1 MRYAQTLGNSSPKS
15 CCSTSLLPNIF
26 VAQHF
31 CCPMS
36 CVRTSFLANAL
47 LLKVLLPNLFVA
59 EILNLT
65 LGFVAPLAMSY
76 KLLTPTYRLVTLLTI
91 YIAYTA
97 CTVWVFI
104 GTKPRSNIV
113 LAWCIRGMLIAIYF
127 SKLFPQPARL
137 KYFCDWKVDS
147 CLTLPDFLDF
157 SFPLELL

>member
-1 MRYAQTLGNSSPKS
+1 MYDKDKEEDKEKEKGGDKNETVAQSPVAQRRLY
-15 CCSTSLLPNIF
+15 CSTSLLPNIF

-76 KLLTPTYRLVTLLTI
+76 KLLTPTYRLVTLLT
-91 YIAYTA
+91 
-97 CTVWVFI
+97 
-104 GTKPRSNIV
+104 
-113 LAWCIRGMLIAIYF
+113 L
-127 SKLFPQPARL
+127 
-137 KYFCDWKVDS
+137 
-147 CLTLPDFLDF
+147 LTLHALFGHL
-157 SFPLELL
+157 LELNQDQTLFWLDAYVGC

>member
-1 MRYAQTLGNSSPKS
+1 MKHSVILGNTDVGQQQPKVLLLNVLVAQHL

-47 LLKVLLPNLFVA
+47 LLKVLLPNFFVA

-76 KLLTPTYRLVTLLTI
+76 KLLTPTYRLVTLLTLLTLHALFGHLLELNQDQTLFWLD
-91 YIAYTA
+91 AYTWDVDCYLPFKVVPTA
-97 CTVWVFI
+97 SQTEI
-104 GTKPRSNIV
+104 
-113 LAWCIRGMLIAIYF
+113 LL
-127 SKLFPQPARL
+127 RL
-137 KYFCDWKVDS
+137 KS
-147 CLTLPDFLDF
+147 
-157 SFPLELL
+157 

>member
-1 MRYAQTLGNSSPKS
+1 MKHLVIFGNTDVGQQQPKVLLLNVFVAQRL

-76 KLLTPTYRLVTLLTI
+76 KLLTPTYRLVTLLT
-91 YIAYTA
+91 
-97 CTVWVFI
+97 
-104 GTKPRSNIV
+104 
-113 LAWCIRGMLIAIYF
+113 L
-127 SKLFPQPARL
+127 
-137 KYFCDWKVDS
+137 
-147 CLTLPDFLDF
+147 LTLHALFGHL
-157 SFPLELL
+157 LELNQDQTLFWLDAYVGC

>member
-1 MRYAQTLGNSSPKS
+1 MFERLSWPT
-15 CCSTSLLPNIF
+15 
-26 VAQHF
+26 
-31 CCPMS
+31 
-36 CVRTSFLANAL
+36 
-47 LLKVLLPNLFVA
+47 LKVLLPNLFVA

-113 LAWCIRGMLIAIYF
+113 LA
-127 SKLFPQPARL
+127 
-137 KYFCDWKVDS
+137 
-147 CLTLPDFLDF
+147 
-157 SFPLELL
+157 

>member
-1 MRYAQTLGNSSPKS
+1 MKHLGDLGQHRRWATVAQSPVAQRL

-76 KLLTPTYRLVTLLTI
+76 KLLTPTYWLGTLLT
-91 YIAYTA
+91 
-97 CTVWVFI
+97 
-104 GTKPRSNIV
+104 
-113 LAWCIRGMLIAIYF
+113 L
-127 SKLFPQPARL
+127 
-137 KYFCDWKVDS
+137 
-147 CLTLPDFLDF
+147 LTLHALFGHL
-157 SFPLELL
+157 LELNQDQTLFWLDAYVGC